1 VIKAILDVKDMFLYW
16 PIDEERSVIGTRFAI
31 RFGLP
36 GAVRIIDV
44 TDINMYQR
52 PGWKA
57 AHSSIES
64 PVMPCA
70 IDLQ

>member
-1 VIKAILDVKDMFLYW
+1 M
-16 PIDEERSVIGTRFAI
+16 IGTRFAI